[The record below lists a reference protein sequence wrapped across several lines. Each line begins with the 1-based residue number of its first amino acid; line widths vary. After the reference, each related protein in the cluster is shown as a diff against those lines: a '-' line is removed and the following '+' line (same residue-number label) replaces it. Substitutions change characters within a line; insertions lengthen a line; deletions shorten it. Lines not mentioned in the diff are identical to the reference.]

1 MISAVN
7 DFSGNGLDHI
17 FFQNDNGA
25 VAMTGFPKKSP
36 GADRVSN
43 RGNQGSTAKLDLHF
57 QRHAASRFAS
67 ELCDFLSIVADY
79 QNR

>member
-25 VAMTGFPKKSP
+25 VAMTGFPKKEAPAPTASAT
-36 GADRVSN
+36 GATKVVQQSLIYIFSATP
-43 RGNQGSTAKLDLHF
+43 QAGSLPSCATF
-57 QRHAASRFAS
+57 CQ
-67 ELCDFLSIVADY
+67 
-79 QNR
+79 